1 MLKSLP
7 DKKKIITFI
16 LENAVSVFLIGFII
30 FMVFTKRSFS
40 TWDNIVNIINES
52 SIYGIAACA
61 MTVVIISG
69 EFDLS
74 ASSVFGWSTVLF
86 TMCCNTIGVLGAFV
100 VTILCGALFGAF
112 NGYLVAK
119 VKMPAFVVT
128 LGTMIAIKGLAFVV
142 TKAQPINTDNATL
155 KAIGRIHV
163 GDISIIPM
171 VYVAVAV
178 LFIWFLRNT
187 KFGRDIYATGGNY
200 EVARLSGINVV
211 FSKFIVFTM
220 LGAAAALAAAMYGV
234 RIKAGWAPYGQDLS
248 LYCIAAT
255 IICGTSLLGGNGG
268 VHKTIIGVLL
278 LAVLF
283 NALTL
288 LGVSGSMQKFVRG
301 LVLITVIMLDA
312 IVAKRR
318 KDR

>member
-1 MLKSLP
+1 MKKLLK
-7 DKKKIITFI
+7 DKNAIITLLI
-16 LENAVSVFLIGFII
+16 ENAVSVILLFFVV
-30 FMVFTKRSFS
+30 FMIFTKRSFS

-61 MTVVIISG
+61 MTIVIISG

-86 TMCCNTIGVLGAFV
+86 VITINDFGIVPAFLI
-100 VTILCGALFGAF
+100 TLTSGALLGAF
-112 NGYLVAK
+112 NGFLVAR

-142 TKAQPINTDNATL
+142 TKAQPINTNNETL
-155 KAIGRIHV
+155 YAISKISIAG
-163 GDISIIPM
+163 ISIIPM
-171 VYVAVAV
+171 VYLVMLV
-178 LFIWFLRNT
+178 LFIWFLKYTR
-187 KFGRDIYATGGNY
+187 FGRNIYATGGNY

-211 FSKFIVFTM
+211 FSKFIVFVI
-220 LGAAAALAAAMYGV
+220 LGAAAALAGMMYGV

-248 LYCIAAT
+248 LYCIAAA
-255 IICGTSLLGGNGG
+255 IIGGTSLLGGTGG
-268 VHKTIIGVLL
+268 VHKTIIGVLV
-278 LAVLF
+278 LAILF

-288 LGVSGSMQKFVRG
+288 LGISGSMQKFIRG

-312 IVAKRR
+312 IVAKRQ
-318 KDR
+318 KE